1 MNRVRFFLPIIT
13 LLALSQ
19 TFTSCAVFEAIGD
32 SLSQF
37 YENSISYFNAY
48 YNAKRNFNE
57 AEDALRAAEMAAR
70 GKTTA
75 DQRSAPLATTVRD
88 KFNAVI
94 DKCSSIL
101 SFYPKSALVDDALL
115 LIGKSYYYLQDYLK
129 AERKFSE
136 LLVQYPNSEL
146 VLESHLWL
154 ARTLEKINRSAEARQ
169 VALRAATDAVEKKEP
184 GIASQ
189 AYELLGDLALQ
200 DKVFPSAIEY
210 YSKAAET
217 ADNDFLAAT
226 NYVKLG
232 DVYSSLKEYEKA
244 VTAYI
249 KVYNLVSDPYL
260 DYYGRLQAA
269 RGYAA
274 LKRYDTA
281 LFLTNEMLDDFRYA
295 SYHPSIRLEHAAI
308 LLTSGRT
315 EEALDEYQFLDT
327 SYVRVEAG
335 AHAALALAQYYEE
348 QMVDYEKA
356 LHYYSRASSV
366 QGLAFSELARRRER
380 SLGRL
385 IVLQRELFVN
395 DSLVALSDS
404 VLKYPEKFLQPPE
417 GHEVDSLQ
425 SPTDSLAT
433 KAQKPPEPFK
443 PVKADSMRV
452 AKARIAYD
460 LGEVF
465 YSELDLSDSAAV
477 WFQRALDWK
486 VDSTRIPRALFI
498 LAQLEKTNG
507 KKTETEI
514 AQLYQTIVN
523 DFPKSP
529 YADEARNILGL
540 AVTSRGRVEN
550 DSAYA
555 VAESLIWA
563 GKYEAAIERLRSIVE
578 ENAGASIAA
587 KSQYAIGWIYE
598 NYLGKP
604 DSALICYKLLVD
616 QFKSSPYALAVM
628 NKISDILKDEQK
640 GDAKP
645 VVPPPDQKE
654 TKVKLDENDETPL
667 RLRTQEQK
675 RSKQDT
681 VKTKIRE

>member
-1 MNRVRFFLPIIT
+1 MNRVRFFPPIIVV
-13 LLALSQ
+13 LVLSQ
-19 TFTSCAVFEAIGD
+19 TFPSCAVFESIGD
-32 SLSQF
+32 SLSHF
-37 YENSISYFNAY
+37 YDNSVSYFNAY
-48 YNAKRNFNE
+48 YNAKRNFDQAEE
-57 AEDALRAAEMAAR
+57 AVRAAEMAAR
-70 GKTTA
+70 GKTTQG
-75 DQRSAPLATTVRD
+75 QRSVPLATTVRD

-101 SFYPKSALVDDALL
+101 SFYPNSALVDDALL
-115 LIGKSYYYLQDYLK
+115 LIGKSYYYLQDHLK

-136 LLVQYPNSEL
+136 LLGQYPNSEL
-146 VLESHLWL
+146 VLEGQLWL
-154 ARTLEKINRSAEARQ
+154 ARTLERINRSAEAKE
-169 VALRAATDAVEKKEP
+169 VALQAATDAVENNQP

-200 DKVFPSAIEY
+200 DKVFPTAIEF
-210 YSKAAET
+210 YSRASES
-217 ADNDFLAAT
+217 ADDDFLAAT

-232 DVYSSLKEYEKA
+232 DVYSSLNEHEKA

-249 KVYNLVSDPYL
+249 KVYDLVSDPYL
-260 DYYGRLQAA
+260 EYYSRLQAS

-335 AHAALALAQYYEE
+335 ANAALALAQYYEE

-356 LHYYSRASSV
+356 RHYYSRASSV
-366 QGLAFSELARRRER
+366 QGMSFSDIARRRER

-385 IVLQRELFVN
+385 IALQRELFVN

-404 VLKYPEKFLQPPE
+404 VLKYPQKFLPVQDSL
-417 GHEVDSLQ
+417 EVDSLYSSQ
-425 SPTDSLAT
+425 DSLA
-433 KAQKPPEPFK
+433 AQTRKPPEQFK
-443 PVKADSMRV
+443 PVNTDSMRV
-452 AKARIAYD
+452 VKARIAYD

-465 YSELDLSDSAAV
+465 YSELEISDSAVV
-477 WFQRALDWK
+477 WFQRALEWK

-498 LAQLEKTNG
+498 LAQLEKTSE
-507 KKTETEI
+507 KKTDTEL
-514 AQLYQTIVN
+514 AQLYRTIVN

-540 AVTSRGRVEN
+540 AATTRSREEH

-555 VAESLIWA
+555 VAESLLWS
-563 GKYEAAIERLRSIVE
+563 GKYQAAIEKLKAIIE
-578 ENAGASIAA
+578 ERADASMAA

-598 NYLGKP
+598 NYLDKP
-604 DSALICYKLLVD
+604 DSALVYYKLLVD
-616 QFKSSPYALAVM
+616 HYRSSPYALAVK
-628 NKISDILKDEQK
+628 NKIGDIPKEGQQEE
-640 GDAKP
+640 AKP
-645 VVPPPDQKE
+645 VLPPPDQKE
-654 TKVKLDENDETPL
+654 TGAKSSEIDDVRP

-675 RSKQDT
+675 GSKQDT
-681 VKTKIRE
+681 VKVKIRE